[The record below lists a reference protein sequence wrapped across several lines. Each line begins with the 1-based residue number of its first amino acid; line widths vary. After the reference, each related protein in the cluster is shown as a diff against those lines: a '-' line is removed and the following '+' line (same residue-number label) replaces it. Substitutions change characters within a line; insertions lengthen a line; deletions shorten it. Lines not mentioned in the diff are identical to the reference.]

1 MCRSFRNNNRIS
13 FYFAFHVEEI
23 KSPIEMSALSQSIS
37 FSFRSRCSQRATT
50 HLADKEIGWMR
61 LLLEVGGLCG
71 KEPKRK
77 DGSYSTNIGHGRV
90 LRPTLVV
97 KNKAAAALKQ
107 WR

>member
-1 MCRSFRNNNRIS
+1 
-13 FYFAFHVEEI
+13 
-23 KSPIEMSALSQSIS
+23 
-37 FSFRSRCSQRATT
+37 
-50 HLADKEIGWMR
+50 MR

-90 LRPTLVV
+90 LRPSLVV